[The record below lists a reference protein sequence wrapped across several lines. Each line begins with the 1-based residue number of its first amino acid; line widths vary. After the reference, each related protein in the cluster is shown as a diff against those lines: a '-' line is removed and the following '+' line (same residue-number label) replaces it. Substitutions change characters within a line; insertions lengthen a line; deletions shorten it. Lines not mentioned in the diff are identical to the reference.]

1 MPTYGHAGDG
11 NLHTTLLKPPTMD
24 SATWQRVE
32 HDILDQLYENVH
44 ALGGKISGE
53 HGIGIKRKQSFT
65 DLIDPA
71 ELAMMKAIKQV
82 LDPNNILNPGKIF
95 DIP

>member
-1 MPTYGHAGDG
+1 
-11 NLHTTLLKPPTMD
+11 MD